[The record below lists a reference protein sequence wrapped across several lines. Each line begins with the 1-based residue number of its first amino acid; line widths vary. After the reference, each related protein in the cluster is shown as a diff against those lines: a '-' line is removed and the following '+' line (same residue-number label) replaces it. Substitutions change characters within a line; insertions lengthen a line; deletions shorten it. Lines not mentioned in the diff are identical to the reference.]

1 MQCNRYPSC
10 SFWTAVPG
18 MLGEVVPTTVAPEG
32 AENDVARHEDELPT
46 EADALTVRDAL
57 PEEAGDDS

>member
-1 MQCNRYPSC
+1 
-10 SFWTAVPG
+10 